1 MFFCN
6 ELMNLGLEKY
16 SCLDEGDFGPE
27 LQINMLVKLNER
39 DKPSPLKSS
48 NLPLKMIRKSPLHS

>member
-39 DKPSPLKSS
+39 DKPSPLKSRQFAS
-48 NLPLKMIRKSPLHS
+48 